1 MKTLKKLSKQ
11 NRSLKMKKYT
21 SIISVALLFA
31 FVSTSD
37 AQLGSAKGSSKNSKG
52 DTNSSEI
59 FSCLSKVRLSSADY
73 YIVKMA
79 KENKKLSSKEENRL
93 ADLAAK
99 HCGKNEKKSKSSS
112 NAVSSARMG
121 QVSAKATTDK
131 KEKGKGRSA
140 VSARKGEVSA
150 KATTDKKEKGKGRS
164 AVSD

>member
-37 AQLGSAKGSSKNSKG
+37 AQLGSAKGSSKKSKG

-73 YIVKMA
+73 YLVKMA
-79 KENKKLSSKEENRL
+79 KENKKMSSKEKNRL

-99 HCGKNEKKSKSSS
+99 HCGKSEKKSKGSSS
-112 NAVSSARMG
+112 AVS
-121 QVSAKATTDK
+121 
-131 KEKGKGRSA
+131 
-140 VSARKGEVSA
+140 SARKGEVSA
-150 KATTDKKEKGKGRS
+150 SAKTEKKGKGRS